1 MSGRRKH
8 SNKYIRNRKLLLERA
23 PDCCPVCGDEFY
35 FDYSLMDKS
44 PEVDHIV
51 PLSRGGTD
59 DYDNLRVICREC
71 NQAAG
76 NKRTP
81 RRVIFF
87 EGDTDKW

>member
-1 MSGRRKH
+1 M
-8 SNKYIRNRKLLLERA
+8 N
-23 PDCCPVCGDEFY
+23 
-35 FDYSLMDKS
+35 KS

-81 RRVIFF
+81 RRVVFF
-87 EGDTDKW
+87 EGNTNKW